1 MVISSIRFQSDII
14 KHAGYLQ
21 NIKLKYTRLVT
32 SMKTIS
38 TTYTSM
44 YNYLKSENGLK
55 GCTTLASVVLKC
67 TPVTIVNTFLICF
80 ESALIL

>member
-1 MVISSIRFQSDII
+1 MVIAFIRFQCDII

-21 NIKLKYTRLVT
+21 NIRLKYTRLVT

-38 TTYTSM
+38 STLTSM
-44 YNYLKSENGLK
+44 YNYLESENGFK

-67 TPVTIVNTFLICF
+67 TPVTIVNTFLIFF